1 MWNDEFKFSD
11 YLHLVSNIQDYID
24 CILKMHNTLPTNPP
38 VHIYIT
44 WFNNKLMFKI
54 KHEYKLELQTP
65 ENVKLFH
72 TNCFNTK
79 KK

>member
-24 CILKMHNTLPTNPP
+24 CILKMHNTLPANPP

-44 WFNNKLMFKI
+44 
-54 KHEYKLELQTP
+54 
-65 ENVKLFH
+65 
-72 TNCFNTK
+72 
-79 KK
+79 